1 MFEEDIIE
9 VGRRLYEKNLT
20 VSTSGNIS
28 LKTDKGIYITAT
40 GSQLG
45 NLKKEDIILID
56 LDGEEI
62 SKGKASSEKKLH
74 VEIYKKRLD
83 VQAII
88 HVHSLYLTTFAAAC
102 QKLDAPLLSENILYF
117 EDIPVAPYY
126 MPSTENLAVETSK
139 YFEERDVVLMS
150 NHGAVSVAKNLEK
163 AFEKIE
169 TAEYYAH
176 VCYNLGLLK
185 KPKFLMKNDIDSL
198 IELKRKMNQK

>member
-1 MFEEDIIE
+1 MFEEQLIE
-9 VGRRLYEKNLT
+9 IGKRLYDKNLT

-45 NLKKEDIILID
+45 NLKKQDIVLVD
-56 LDGEEI
+56 FGGNEI

-74 VEIYKKRLD
+74 VEIYKRRKD
-83 VQAII
+83 VNAVI
-88 HVHSLYLTTFAAAC
+88 HVHSLYLTTFAAAH
-102 QKLDAPLLSENILYF
+102 QTLDAPILSENILYF
-117 EDIPVAPYY
+117 EDIPLAPYY
-126 MPSTENLAVETSK
+126 MPSTEDLAKETAK
-139 YFEERDVVLMS
+139 YLDKRDVALMS
-150 NHGAVSVAKNLEK
+150 NHGAIAVAADLDK

-185 KPKFLMKNDIDSL
+185 KPKCLSKKDIDDLIQLKKSL
-198 IELKRKMNQK
+198 LKK